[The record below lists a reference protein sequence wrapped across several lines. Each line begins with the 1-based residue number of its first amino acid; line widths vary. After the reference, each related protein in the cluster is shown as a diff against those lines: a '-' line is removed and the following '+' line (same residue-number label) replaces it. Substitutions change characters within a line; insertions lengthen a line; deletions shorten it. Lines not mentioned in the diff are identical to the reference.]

1 MSLNAE
7 KTRNIVEAALLS
19 AGQPLSIDRLLT
31 LFLDEYQ
38 PSRDELRLALAALK
52 DNCAGRG
59 VELVEVSSGFR
70 YQARQDYAPWVARLW
85 EEKPARYSRALLETL
100 SLIAYRQPITR
111 GEIEDIRG
119 VSVSTT
125 IMKTLLERE
134 WVKVVGYRD
143 VPGKP
148 AMYASTRQ
156 FLDYFGLK
164 GLGDLPTLAEI
175 RDIDSINAELDLAEP
190 GSEDAEKEAAP
201 AQKTQLSL
209 DEIVA
214 IKEAEAEQAEAL
226 LAAEADG
233 AIAEADD
240 VINDAA
246 TSTLT
251 DDENDREH
259 AASVP
264 VEPADIDDT
273 FTEDSAV
280 DSREFVEQGSDVDF
294 AGKRDNAEMASEA
307 AADADVL
314 TDSADSA
321 ASDEPLDS
329 EKSPSKHP
337 QETTNG

>member
-7 KTRNIVEAALLS
+7 KTKNIVEAALLS
-19 AGQPLSIDRLLT
+19 AGQPLSLDRLLT

-38 PSRDELRLALAALK
+38 PSRDELRLALAALA
-52 DNCAGRG
+52 DDCTGRG
-59 VELVEVSSGFR
+59 VELVEVGSGFR
-70 YQARQDYAPWVARLW
+70 YQARQDYAQWVARLW
-85 EEKPARYSRALLETL
+85 DEKPARYSRALLETL

-119 VSVSTT
+119 VSVSST

-175 RDIDSINAELDLAEP
+175 RDIDSINAELDLVDP
-190 GSEDAEKEAAP
+190 GSEAAEEDAAP
-201 AQKTQLSL
+201 TQEQQLSL

-214 IKEAEAEQAEAL
+214 IKEAEVEKAEAEAR
-226 LAAEADG
+226 AAEVD
-233 AIAEADD
+233 EALSDD
-240 VINDAA
+240 S

-251 DDENDREH
+251 DDNANDKHEE
-259 AASVP
+259 P
-264 VEPADIDDT
+264 VRDERANN
-273 FTEDSAV
+273 
-280 DSREFVEQGSDVDF
+280 EQIESDET
-294 AGKRDNAEMASEA
+294 GIEA
-307 AADADVL
+307 ADETQNVGETL
-314 TDSADSA
+314 
-321 ASDEPLDS
+321 SDETTVTDDAPPGPAAAIASAEPSDD
-329 EKSPSKHP
+329 EKSPMHPP
-337 QETTNG
+337 QETTSG